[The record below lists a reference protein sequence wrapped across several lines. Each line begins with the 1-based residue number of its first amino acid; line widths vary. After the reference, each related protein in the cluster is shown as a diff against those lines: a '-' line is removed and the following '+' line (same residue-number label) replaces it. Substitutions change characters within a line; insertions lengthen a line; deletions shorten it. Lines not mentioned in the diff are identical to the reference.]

1 MSISSISGN
10 LSLTPANQSN
20 ATSNTAS
27 NVVSQV
33 ENSFSSILKNL
44 EDTQETSDNLLKK
57 LSAGEDVD
65 LSQLMIATEQTDIN
79 FKVAM
84 SIRDRLV
91 DAYKE
96 VIRITV

>member
-1 MSISSISGN
+1 MSLSPISGN
-10 LSLTPANQSN
+10 LSLTPANASS
-20 ATSNTAS
+20 TSNNKVT
-27 NVVSQV
+27 NVVDQV

-44 EDTQETSDNLLKK
+44 EDTQDTSDTLLKK

-84 SIRDRLV
+84 AIRDRLV

>member
-10 LSLTPANQSN
+10 LSLTPANVSSTSTNKVTN
-20 ATSNTAS
+20 AAD
-27 NVVSQV
+27 QV
-33 ENSFSSILKNL
+33 ENSFSNILKNL
-44 EDTQETSDNLLKK
+44 EDTQDTSDTMLKQ

-84 SIRDRLV
+84 AIRDRLV